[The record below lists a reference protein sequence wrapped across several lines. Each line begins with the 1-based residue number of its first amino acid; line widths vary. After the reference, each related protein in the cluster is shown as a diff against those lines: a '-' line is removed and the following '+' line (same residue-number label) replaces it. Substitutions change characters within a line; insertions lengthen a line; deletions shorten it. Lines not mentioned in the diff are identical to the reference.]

1 MLEDSG
7 LQCLYPP
14 FSASLVDRDR
24 GMLSPPSAHLHSAFP
39 PQRVPV
45 GSIYVH
51 SEQPQH
57 SYAMPL
63 DTIYLTRHGH
73 RLSWTID
80 FRTGTYR
87 AQFPTPTGNPA
98 DPALTS
104 HGVRQSHELAEHIAG
119 PEFHPKPLRIYSSP
133 FYRCLQ
139 TIQPSVEELKRISAE
154 SGKSQPNGQIGSIDR
169 HAELDVRI
177 ENGLGEWFGATDFFD
192 HPPHPNAEIMS
203 THFPTLL
210 TEASQTYKPLLIPSR
225 RGETIAQLHN
235 RVATTLE
242 GIIADIDAE
251 VSALEAELPPDQRT
265 SKSVLIC
272 AHAAP
277 LIAMGR
283 ALTGHMP
290 HDSSEEDFNV
300 FTAGLSTFKRRR
312 ASTPSAVQS
321 GDQHESS
328 SEEALAEGTT
338 FIRASGSV
346 PQWRNGRGVGG
357 GWDCVANGDCSFL
370 SGGAERGWHFDGEE
384 AFNTGPMAPPSEPPA
399 NVAVTKL

>member
-1 MLEDSG
+1 
-7 LQCLYPP
+7 
-14 FSASLVDRDR
+14 
-24 GMLSPPSAHLHSAFP
+24 
-39 PQRVPV
+39 
-45 GSIYVH
+45 
-51 SEQPQH
+51 
-57 SYAMPL
+57 MPL

-80 FRTGTYR
+80 FRTGTYK

-104 HGVRQSHELAEHIAG
+104 HGVDQSYELAEHIAG
-119 PEFHPKPLRIYSSP
+119 PQFHPKPFRVYSSP

-154 SGKSQPNGQIGSIDR
+154 SGSQSGLIGSIDR

-192 HPPHPNAEIMS
+192 HPAHPTLQMMS

-210 TEASQTYKPLLIPSR
+210 PEASQTYKPLLVPSR
-225 RGETIAQLHN
+225 RGETITQLHN
-235 RVATTLE
+235 RLATALK

-283 ALTGHMP
+283 VLTGHMP
-290 HDSSEEDFNV
+290 DDSSKEDFNV
-300 FTAGLSTFKRRR
+300 FTAGLSTFKRRG
-312 ASTPSAVQS
+312 ASYTASAGHS
-321 GDQHESS
+321 GDQQENP
-328 SEEALAEGTT
+328 SEQPLAEGTM
-338 FIRASGSV
+338 FIRASGST

-384 AFNTGPMAPPSEPPA
+384 SFNTGPMAPPSELPAEPPA
-399 NVAVTKL
+399 NVGATKL

>member
-1 MLEDSG
+1 
-7 LQCLYPP
+7 
-14 FSASLVDRDR
+14 
-24 GMLSPPSAHLHSAFP
+24 
-39 PQRVPV
+39 
-45 GSIYVH
+45 
-51 SEQPQH
+51 
-57 SYAMPL
+57 MPL

-104 HGVRQSHELAEHIAG
+104 HGVNQSYELAEHIAG
-119 PEFHPKPLRIYSSP
+119 PQFHPKPFRVYSSP

-154 SGKSQPNGQIGSIDR
+154 SDKKQIDGKIGSIDQ

-177 ENGLGEWFGATDFFD
+177 ENGLGEWFGATNFFD
-192 HPPHPNAEIMS
+192 HPAHPTLEIMS

-210 TEASQTYKPLLIPSR
+210 SDISQLYKPLLIPSR
-225 RGETIAQLHN
+225 RGETITQLHN
-235 RVATTLE
+235 RIATALE

-251 VSALEAELPPDQRT
+251 VSALEADLPPDQIT

-290 HDSSEEDFNV
+290 DDSAEEDFNV
-300 FTAGLSTFKRRR
+300 FTAGLSTFKRRGVSST
-312 ASTPSAVQS
+312 ASAGHSS
-321 GDQHESS
+321 DQ
-328 SEEALAEGTT
+328 EENLNEETLAEGTT
-338 FIRASGSV
+338 FLRASGS
-346 PQWRNGRGVGG
+346 PPRWRNGRGVGG

-384 AFNTGPMAPPSEPPA
+384 SFNITMASPSEPSA
-399 NVAVTKL
+399 NVGATKL